1 MANRN
6 KRNILYLP
14 IHSHMLEMKQLIQ
27 TMLEDT
33 NCLKKLIKDMIIDHD
48 YVNPFKSTFVQIKAN
63 LRDFDKNCFEFKK
76 EEIQRFFSLKIKEM
90 RKKLIGSVEIKEK
103 VKTHWVRNRGIELSH
118 CLIKFLWL
126 ELLMNQDQ
134 DSIFQNIDSLLE
146 QVSIFRE
153 NHHHENEES
162 YSLTNDFF
170 MSALIIGMLNFDKKK
185 KNEIEISYEKSE
197 IDQLLGLILNEIL
210 SLEVVFNYPSL
221 YPVVFLQSSTF
232 DGIFKKI
239 NKINAN
245 FVHVQDV
252 NVMSYKK
259 LGSQIEKLW
268 ENLELPRTESMAIG
282 NGESIFE
289 IKMKLLRL
297 NYIIDIMEKDIKG
310 VKMLEEHI
318 LLVEEV
324 EVFEAEIGRL
334 EKHVENLKQKVED
347 FGVLMECDMS
357 P

>member
-33 NCLKKLIKDMIIDHD
+33 NSLKKLIKDMIIDHD

-126 ELLMNQDQ
+126 ELLMNQDE

-146 QVSIFRE
+146 Q
-153 NHHHENEES
+153 
-162 YSLTNDFF
+162 
-170 MSALIIGMLNFDKKK
+170 
-185 KNEIEISYEKSE
+185 
-197 IDQLLGLILNEIL
+197 
-210 SLEVVFNYPSL
+210 
-221 YPVVFLQSSTF
+221 
-232 DGIFKKI
+232 I

-252 NVMSYKK
+252 NIMSYKK

-334 EKHVENLKQKVED
+334 EKHVENLKQKVQD
-347 FGVLMECDMS
+347 FDLLDYDDVY
-357 P
+357 

>member
-33 NCLKKLIKDMIIDHD
+33 NSLKKLIKDMIIDHD

-126 ELLMNQDQ
+126 ELLMNQDE

-146 QVSIFRE
+146 Q
-153 NHHHENEES
+153 
-162 YSLTNDFF
+162 
-170 MSALIIGMLNFDKKK
+170 K

-221 YPVVFLQSSTF
+221 YPV
-232 DGIFKKI
+232 I

>member
-1 MANRN
+1 
-6 KRNILYLP
+6 
-14 IHSHMLEMKQLIQ
+14 MLEMKQLIQ

-33 NCLKKLIKDMIIDHD
+33 NSLKKLIKDMIIDHD

-63 LRDFDKNCFEFKK
+63 LRDFDANCFEFKK

-103 VKTHWVRNRGIELSH
+103 VKTHWVRNR
-118 CLIKFLWL
+118 
-126 ELLMNQDQ
+126 
-134 DSIFQNIDSLLE
+134 
-146 QVSIFRE
+146 
-153 NHHHENEES
+153 
-162 YSLTNDFF
+162 
-170 MSALIIGMLNFDKKK
+170 GMLNFDKKK